1 MNTRLSKYWLHS
13 LSTND
18 NYRTWDESLREI
30 DYNIG
35 SIDHSKSP
43 LDAPKINNASA
54 KDSTIRTVIHQIAAG
69 TAPVD
74 QTDDI
79 LALLKHRSDL
89 SINDDSLF
97 FRGRTVIPKS
107 LQPAVLRLLH
117 STHYTE
123 QSVFWLGMTK
133 DIAKILPGQKTD
145 CSALSVLLVTAS
157 CALCKVIRRL
167 VEKTLG

>member
-18 NYRTWDESLREI
+18 NYGTWDESLREI
-30 DYNIG
+30 DYIIG
-35 SIDHSKSP
+35 SIDDSKSP
-43 LDAPKINNASA
+43 LDAPKINDASA

-97 FRGRTVIPKS
+97 FRGRTVTVTSASRLTTTTQCTPRCNQYDPQSRTVSFLARHDKRYRKNIAWPKN
-107 LQPAVLRLLH
+107 
-117 STHYTE
+117 
-123 QSVFWLGMTK
+123 
-133 DIAKILPGQKTD
+133 
-145 CSALSVLLVTAS
+145 
-157 CALCKVIRRL
+157 
-167 VEKTLG
+167 